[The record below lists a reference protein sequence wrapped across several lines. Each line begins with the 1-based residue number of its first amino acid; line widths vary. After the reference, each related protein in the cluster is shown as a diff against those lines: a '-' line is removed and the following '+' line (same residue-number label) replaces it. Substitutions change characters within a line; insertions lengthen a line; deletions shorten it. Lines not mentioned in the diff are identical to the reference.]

1 MPSFDSAVLPRTPM
15 SRDGLDRRTEDR
27 VDDALLAEALAAE
40 STRFIVQAGEGL
52 QPASTLTRTPRADG
66 QADPR
71 PALLTRGEAQPF
83 LEGARATVALGVTR
97 EDASVHV
104 VALLAEQGRGAGD
117 LVAQPTRAV
126 MHAALEAE
134 DIPYLSAVTQAQ
146 AVLAWHAAH
155 GYSPETGRPT
165 VQTASGWIRRDPVTG
180 TEFFPRT
187 DPAVIVALVDEQD
200 RLILGHN
207 AAWPANRYSTF
218 AGFVEPGEAPEAAV
232 VREMREEAGVE
243 VDAVRYLGSQP
254 WPFPRSLML
263 GYIARTAS
271 APVADAEEITEV
283 RTFTREEL
291 DRAVE
296 SGEVELPGELSISRS
311 LIEAWK
317 SAADTAEGA
326 L

>member
-1 MPSFDSAVLPRTPM
+1 
-15 SRDGLDRRTEDR
+15 
-27 VDDALLAEALAAE
+27 
-40 STRFIVQAGEGL
+40 
-52 QPASTLTRTPRADG
+52 
-66 QADPR
+66 
-71 PALLTRGEAQPF
+71 
-83 LEGARATVALGVTR
+83 
-97 EDASVHV
+97 
-104 VALLAEQGRGAGD
+104 
-117 LVAQPTRAV
+117 
-126 MHAALEAE
+126 
-134 DIPYLSAVTQAQ
+134 
-146 AVLAWHAAH
+146 
-155 GYSPETGRPT
+155 
-165 VQTASGWIRRDPVTG
+165 
-180 TEFFPRT
+180 
-187 DPAVIVALVDEQD
+187 
-200 RLILGHN
+200 
-207 AAWPANRYSTF
+207 
-218 AGFVEPGEAPEAAV
+218 
-232 VREMREEAGVE
+232 MREEAGVE